1 MFLSTFL
8 MKFSVSVEE
17 KVTLPG
23 IISSTWKSGCAKS
36 KSNCKRKIVDFCV
49 KALCF
54 IHNMSSNIV
63 IKVIRNSVVYLF
75 EQRVWVLSVDL
86 SANVVRRFGIRL
98 VGYRYISTVTRA
110 ARALG
115 NFPLHLNS
123 VALIILAVV
132 LTNIEDKIKE
142 KLGK

>member
-8 MKFSVSVEE
+8 MKLSVSVEE
-17 KVTLPG
+17 KVTLLG
-23 IISSTWKSGCAKS
+23 IISSTWKSRCARS
-36 KSNCKRKIVDFCV
+36 KSNCKRKIVDFPV
-49 KALCF
+49 EALCF

-63 IKVIRNSVVYLF
+63 IKVIRNRFVYLF
-75 EQRVWVLSVDL
+75 ERRVWVLSVDL

-98 VGYRYISTVTRA
+98 VGYHYISTVTRA

-142 KLGK
+142 NLGK